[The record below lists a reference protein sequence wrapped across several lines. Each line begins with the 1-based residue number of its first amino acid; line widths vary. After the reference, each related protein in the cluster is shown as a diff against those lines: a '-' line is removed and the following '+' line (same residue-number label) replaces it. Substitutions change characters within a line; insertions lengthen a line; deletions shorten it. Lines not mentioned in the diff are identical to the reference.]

1 MVSVW
6 LMVLLV
12 GCVGF
17 EGKGHLYY
25 LLGAK
30 RSSNDVSYIKDT
42 GFAWIWSLTLE
53 VVRARTTLLGAF
65 WRWPH
70 PQTTAELKAT

>member
-1 MVSVW
+1 MSVW
-6 LMVLLV
+6 ITVLLV

-17 EGKGHLYY
+17 EGKGRLY

-30 RSSNDVSYIKDT
+30 HSGNGVSYIKEM

-70 PQTTAELKAT
+70 L